1 MSEIPKSILSDSERA
16 ERDQLE
22 QIVSAGVMSFIEV
35 GNALLTISDKRL
47 YRETHGSFEPY
58 CREKWGMSARRA
70 YQLCEAA
77 KTVATVKNFSQLTTD
92 SQARELAKVSPAKR
106 EAVLEKAK
114 KSGKV
119 TAKAIK
125 EAAQDD
131 PEPTEDGLIPGPP
144 PPVDE
149 KWLAA
154 MGKAE
159 ASEFKPSEPM
169 VTEYY
174 NRLEALVNDALENAT
189 EKQLNSMAVY
199 AKVIPG
205 LVRDELNQRKVR
217 K

>member
-1 MSEIPKSILSDSERA
+1 MKSPISLEESKDLIRLESEIEAGRKSWIAAGRALIEIRDRELFRSDHDDFWGYCEARWGWK
-16 ERDQLE
+16 RR
-22 QIVSAGVMSFIEV
+22 
-35 GNALLTISDKRL
+35 NALYVIESCEVYATLP
-47 YRETHGSFEPY
+47 EGVQNFAQ
-58 CREKWGMSARRA
+58 SA
-70 YQLCEAA
+70 
-77 KTVATVKNFSQLTTD
+77 SQV
-92 SQARELAKVSPAKR
+92 RELAKVEPAKR

-125 EAAQDD
+125 EAAQED

-154 MGKAE
+154 MGKSE

-189 EKQLNSMAVY
+189 EKQLNSMVVY
-199 AKVIPG
+199 AKIIPG

>member
-1 MSEIPKSILSDSERA
+1 MSDIATQKDALLQCEETIRRGKA
-16 ERDQLE
+16 T
-22 QIVSAGVMSFIEV
+22 FIEV
-35 GNALLTISDKRL
+35 GNALCRIRDDRL
-47 YRETHGSFEPY
+47 YVQSGFGSFNQY
-58 CREKWGMSARRA
+58 CEEVWGWGKSYVSRVIQSADIA
-70 YQLCEAA
+70 NKLPIGNSVDTE
-77 KTVATVKNFSQLTTD
+77 
-92 SQARELAKVSPAKR
+92 SQARELAKVEPAKR

-114 KSGKV
+114 KSGRV

-125 EAAQDD
+125 EAAQED
-131 PEPTEDGLIPGPP
+131 PEPDEHGLIPGPP

-189 EKQLNSMAVY
+189 EKQLNSMVVY
-199 AKVIPG
+199 AKIIPG